1 MIDFELIEKSLKI
14 AWIKRFAENNH
25 AAWKIIPEH
34 TLSQHGGIILKLG
47 LSPGGYIKNYLE
59 IQIKLHW
66 WIKSVL
72 KLFTIKMFP
81 TFRSQSRTFFR
92 GSKRKIMQKHSYKQD
107 AD

>member
-1 MIDFELIEKSLKI
+1 MCCDIRDKQDIEETQQRDTSNDETACYRNPLWTKM
-14 AWIKRFAENNH
+14 F
-25 AAWKIIPEH
+25 
-34 TLSQHGGIILKLG
+34 LKLG
-47 LSPGGYIKNYLE
+47 LSLGGYIKNYLE
-59 IQIKLHW
+59 IQLKSHW

-92 GSKRKIMQKHSYKQD
+92 GSERKIMQKHSYKQD